1 MVEDLHR
8 TEVDHYVLYIGGIM
22 VQKDCKI
29 EVGNKKKKDVVFE
42 NDEINEDENLVETK
56 EIYYGYVDDDM
67 EIEVHHQNYYIEN
80 VEIEKE
86 VSNENYQKEVV
97 HQVKEEILNG
107 MVDSIVD
114 QVVFVDKNVMA
125 EIDLMHFEEVYVIH
139 KENIKEE
146 EVQNIK
152 NEVIV

>member
-1 MVEDLHR
+1 M
-8 TEVDHYVLYIGGIM
+8 
-22 VQKDCKI
+22 
-29 EVGNKKKKDVVFE
+29 
-42 NDEINEDENLVETK
+42 
-56 EIYYGYVDDDM
+56 
-67 EIEVHHQNYYIEN
+67 
-80 VEIEKE
+80 
-86 VSNENYQKEVV
+86 
-97 HQVKEEILNG
+97 KEEILNG